1 MAILKTAAAN
11 APRIG
16 YNPAD
21 DTLRGLLIEEQ
32 RTNKCRNFNLNPDAA
47 LTNISASAG
56 TLDRVDDSANIPLDG
71 GTVGGNVFHLN
82 NTTGS
87 AVTITVTG
95 TTANTNAHSI
105 RVFARF
111 TGTAP
116 TLQLPGAV
124 GAVACANGYAET
136 RSDFITP
143 GTTTDQWQLVV
154 PNGTEVWF
162 LGNQLEEGRLVTSPI
177 ETAGSAVTRAADNV
191 SSAIVGTLPDE
202 FSFVLEGTT
211 APGVAKAGGTQILI
225 TYSDGTVNNR
235 LIVGRNTSRNITV
248 VSIDSGVTG
257 LSASMPGVIPHG
269 EGLKIAVAITATGV
283 RVSVNGGAVQ
293 TVSGGVAIA
302 AFTRRDIG
310 QTFNAT
316 DQWNGWIKNLTEYH
330 RALSDAELI
339 AESTL

>member
-1 MAILKTAAAN
+1 MALLKTAAAN

-32 RTNKCRNFNLNPDAA
+32 RTNKCQNFNLNPDAA

-56 TLDRVDDSANIPLDG
+56 TLDRVDDSANIPFDG

-95 TTANTNAHSI
+95 TVANTNKHSF

-116 TLQLPGAV
+116 TLQLTGAV

-136 RSDFITP
+136 RSDNITP
-143 GTTTDQWQLVV
+143 GATTDQWQLVV

-162 LGNQLEEGRLVTSPI
+162 LGNQLEEGAFVTSPI
-177 ETAGSAVTRAADNV
+177 ETAGAAVTRAADKV
-191 SSAIVGTLPDE
+191 SSAIVGGMPAE
-202 FSFVLEGTT
+202 WSVVFEGTT
-211 APGVAKAGGTQILI
+211 APGASFQQLAFEWSNGTPNERIRVRR
-225 TYSDGTVNNR
+225 D
-235 LIVGRNTSRNITV
+235 VGSRNIVVFSAIAGINSINNEV
-248 VSIDSGVTG
+248 VSAGFPD
-257 LSASMPGVIPHG
+257 LSPI
-269 EGLKIAVAITATGV
+269 KIALAVGV
-283 RVSVNGGAVQ
+283 SNARVSINGGSVQTLGGSVNGSALTTRSLGH
-293 TVSGGVAIA
+293 
-302 AFTRRDIG
+302 AFANDK
-310 QTFNAT
+310 
-316 DQWNGWIKNLTEYH
+316 QWDGWIKNLTEYH